1 MPSCSSACESRARSK
16 SPETV
21 KSDSARHMGS
31 TVWVGLWVKGGR
43 EREQQGGRGRERGD
57 QAHTVVAG
65 GGVGICSLP
74 EVGGVGA
81 RPGEST
87 SCPSICLPC
96 MFRRPDHRRTCFDVW
111 VLGLRVHGLGF
122 RVWGVGCG
130 VWGVGCGMW
139 GVGCGVW
146 GVGCGVWG

>member
-1 MPSCSSACESRARSK
+1 MGEGGERARAT
-16 SPETV
+16 E
-21 KSDSARHMGS
+21 
-31 TVWVGLWVKGGR
+31 R
-43 EREQQGGRGRERGD
+43 ERERERR

-65 GGVGICSLP
+65 GGGGICSLP

-87 SCPSICLPC
+87 SFPSICLPC

-130 VWGVGCGMW
+130 VWGVGCG
-139 GVGCGVW
+139 VW
-146 GVGCGVWG
+146 GVGLND